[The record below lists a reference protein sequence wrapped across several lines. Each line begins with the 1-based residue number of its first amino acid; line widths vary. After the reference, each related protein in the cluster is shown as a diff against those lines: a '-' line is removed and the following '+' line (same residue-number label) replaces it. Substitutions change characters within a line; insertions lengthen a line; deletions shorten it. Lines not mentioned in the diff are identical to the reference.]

1 MTCSNPNSSTNH
13 AGYKSINNKFTDDV
27 LVLVTKSFEC
37 PCLNPFFL
45 DEASHRDEGYQGSN
59 KVEDNREDITE
70 VLKNRSVGL
79 VGNVPF

>member
-1 MTCSNPNSSTNH
+1 MSSSNPNSSTNH
-13 AGYKSINNKFTDDV
+13 ARHESINNKFTDDV
-27 LVLVTKSFEC
+27 LVLVTESFEC
-37 PCLNPFFL
+37 PCLNPFFF
-45 DEASHRDEGYQGSN
+45 DEASHCYKGNQGSN